1 MLTACSHLW
10 FSHFIIGERIQR
22 EKQWEFLLEMFSVQN
37 IFITFS
43 LLPQFL
49 PDPPH
54 PSNFML
60 SLSKSKKK
68 NPKTP
73 KQTENWKCKQRR
85 KTEKLGSTVLRI
97 TPRLQHG
104 LSHQQEENTERF
116 WSEILVAYFFWFRYV
131 SSKGQMLHCE
141 PVVLGGSYGTL
152 KSLGLMETP
161 GLLGVCPWKKCWE
174 PDSLPSSLLPIS
186 IR

>member
-1 MLTACSHLW
+1 MWRCVFIFSNGHGTLTACSHLW
-10 FSHFIIGERIQR
+10 FSHFIIGEGIRR
-22 EKQWEFLLEMFSVQN
+22 EEQWEFLLEMFSVQN

-49 PDPPH
+49 SDPPH
-54 PSNFML
+54 PPNFML
-60 SLSKSKKK
+60 SLSKSKRK

-116 WSEILVAYFFWFRYV
+116 WSEILVAYFFLVQICIQQRSNASLWA
-131 SSKGQMLHCE
+131 C
-141 PVVLGGSYGTL
+141 GTWGKL
-152 KSLGLMETP
+152 RNP
-161 GLLGVCPWKKCWE
+161 
-174 PDSLPSSLLPIS
+174 
-186 IR
+186 